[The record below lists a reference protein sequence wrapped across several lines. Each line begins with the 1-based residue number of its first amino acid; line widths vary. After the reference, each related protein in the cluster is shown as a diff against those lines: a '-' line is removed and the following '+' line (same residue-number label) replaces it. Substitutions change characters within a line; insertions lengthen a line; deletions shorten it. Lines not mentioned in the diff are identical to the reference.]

1 MIVGA
6 AAVTKTW
13 HLPKEL
19 LTNSSPFFAAAL
31 NGSFAEAKSKIVSLP
46 EDSIDAFEIFIQ
58 WLYVGEITA
67 KDCIADHDHGD
78 DYPPDFCTEATVQT
92 FVEAWILG
100 DKLQCPVFKDLA
112 MLGLLRNLDQG
123 LIYTH
128 TVRTAYERSA
138 PGSKLR
144 KIVLDQVRYDAWAG
158 GLGDDTDEWMVFA
171 RECVDFG
178 EDFVR
183 ATFQQGNITVRDP
196 SGQKALYVDVLMVE
210 NTSG

>member
-1 MIVGA
+1 MIVGT

-46 EDSIDAFEIFIQ
+46 EDSINAFEMFIQ
-58 WLYVGEITA
+58 WLYVGEIAA
-67 KDCIADHDHGD
+67 KDCFADHDHGD
-78 DYPPDFCTEATVQT
+78 HYPPYICSKATVQT
-92 FVEAWILG
+92 FIEAWILG
-100 DKLQCPVFKDLA
+100 DKLRCPVFKDLA
-112 MLGLLRNLDQG
+112 MLGLIRTLESE
-123 LIYTH
+123 LIYIH

-178 EDFVR
+178 EDLVR
-183 ATFQQGNITVRDP
+183 ATFQQGSTTLEAP
-196 SGQKALYVDVLMVE
+196 LGQKALYLDVLMVE